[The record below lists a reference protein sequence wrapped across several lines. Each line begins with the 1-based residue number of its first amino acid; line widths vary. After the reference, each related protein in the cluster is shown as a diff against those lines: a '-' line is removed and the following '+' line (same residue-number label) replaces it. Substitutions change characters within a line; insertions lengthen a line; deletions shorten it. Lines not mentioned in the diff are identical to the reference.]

1 MKIQTY
7 PDLKVRQLEWSIDN
21 FSYEFME
28 VSDYMIPLQKRICD
42 KYMEWYINIG
52 DMPVWI

>member
-7 PDLKVRQLEWSIDN
+7 PDLRVRQLEWNINN
-21 FSYEFME
+21 FSYEFMG
-28 VSDYMIPLQKRICD
+28 VSNYMIPLQKRISD
-42 KYMEWYINIG
+42 QYMEWYISIG

>member
-7 PDLKVRQLEWSIDN
+7 PDLKVQQLEWSIDN
-21 FSYEFME
+21 FLHEFME
-28 VSDYMIPLQKRICD
+28 VSDYMIPLHKPLPW
-42 KYMEWYINIG
+42 MEWCINIG